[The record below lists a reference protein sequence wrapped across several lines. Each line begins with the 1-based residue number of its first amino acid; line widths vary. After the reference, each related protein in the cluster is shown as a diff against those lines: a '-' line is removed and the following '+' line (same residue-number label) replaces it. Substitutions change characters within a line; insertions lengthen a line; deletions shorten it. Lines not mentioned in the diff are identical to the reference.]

1 MIQIFLHSIACIA
14 LTAFPRWH
22 DEASKVDPHPGR
34 SFARAAQF
42 ASGAAALFGLIS
54 ALWQHTAAV
63 AAGFIMSTAS
73 YSYVIWH
80 VGTAALILGWTSYF
94 LLVLVFVT
102 ILLLRY
108 LQGVEDTDE

>member
-1 MIQIFLHSIACIA
+1 
-14 LTAFPRWH
+14 
-22 DEASKVDPHPGR
+22 
-34 SFARAAQF
+34 
-42 ASGAAALFGLIS
+42 
-54 ALWQHTAAV
+54 
-63 AAGFIMSTAS
+63 MSTAS

-94 LLVLVFVT
+94 LLVLVFIT

>member
-14 LTAFPRWH
+14 LSAFPRWH
-22 DEASKVDPHPGR
+22 DEASKGDPHPGR

-94 LLVLVFVT
+94 LLVLVFIT